1 MRSPRTRIAA
11 RAGAAAAV
19 AAVATAAAH
28 AAPPL
33 QSQVA
38 ALRAHARRALL
49 DLYALDTRLHS
60 ARVQLVALE
69 TEQATLRREATVLAM
84 QLASTRRTLTVS
96 RRRLATNLRILYKE
110 GDVSPLAIVLGA
122 QSLDDAVT
130 RLDALTSVADQTRT
144 LIGVATSA
152 GRRVARL
159 RREVHAQTLRIE
171 ADVAATRRTTTLLA
185 SARAGKLALLAGLRT
200 QEQLKLQQI
209 QTLQQIAQRVERKSN
224 AIQAAATTPP
234 ARTSPAA
241 QTAAAGTTLTVTATG
256 YALGGH
262 TSTGMPVAF
271 GVVAVDPA
279 VIPLGTRL
287 SIPGYGDGVAADTG
301 GGVHG
306 AMIDL
311 WFPTLAQARAWGR
324 RTVTITLH

>member
-1 MRSPRTRIAA
+1 VS
-11 RAGAAAAV
+11 
-19 AAVATAAAH
+19 
-28 AAPPL
+28 
-33 QSQVA
+33 

-60 ARVQLVALE
+60 ASVRLVALE
-69 TEQATLRREATVLAM
+69 TEQTTLRREETALAM
-84 QLASTRRTLTVS
+84 QLASTRHTLTVS
-96 RRRLATNLRILYKE
+96 RRRLATNLRILYKQ
-110 GDVSPLAIVLGA
+110 GDVSTLAIVLGA

-144 LIGVATSA
+144 LIAVATSA

-159 RREVHAQTLRIE
+159 RREVHTQTLRIE
-171 ADVAATRRTTTLLA
+171 ADVAATRRTTTLLT
-185 SARAGKLALLAGLRT
+185 SARTGKLTLLASLRT

-224 AIQAAATTPP
+224 AIQAAATP
-234 ARTSPAA
+234 AAQSSPAA
-241 QTAAAGTTLTVTATG
+241 QTAAAGTSLTVTATG